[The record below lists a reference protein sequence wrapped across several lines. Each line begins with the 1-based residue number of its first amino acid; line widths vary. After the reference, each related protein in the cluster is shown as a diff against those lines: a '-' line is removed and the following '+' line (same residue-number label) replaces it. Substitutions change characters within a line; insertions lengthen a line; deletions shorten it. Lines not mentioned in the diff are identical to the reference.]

1 MYLLFAILV
10 AAIHFFD
17 LDPLLMIAI
26 SESKFPSQPSTHRHA
41 HTKIFENL

>member
-10 AAIHFFD
+10 APIHFFD

-26 SESKFPSQPSTHRHA
+26 SESKFTSQSSAHCHTHA
-41 HTKIFENL
+41 KIFENL

>member
-10 AAIHFFD
+10 ASIHFFD

-26 SESKFPSQPSTHRHA
+26 CESKFPSQPSAHRHA
-41 HTKIFENL
+41 HAKIFENL